1 MPATNKRY
9 NVELCANYEMP
20 ATDTIRVT
28 CEITQRETVYQSYSD
43 NDRHIVHVDNTNVPD
58 IETVGYPWH

>member
-1 MPATNKRY
+1 
-9 NVELCANYEMP
+9 VELCAQYEMP
-20 ATDTIRVT
+20 AADTLRVT